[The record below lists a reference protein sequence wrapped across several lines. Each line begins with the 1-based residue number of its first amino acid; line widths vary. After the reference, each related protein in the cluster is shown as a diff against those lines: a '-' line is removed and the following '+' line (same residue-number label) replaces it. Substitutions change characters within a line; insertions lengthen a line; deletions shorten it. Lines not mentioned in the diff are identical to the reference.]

1 MNVLY
6 IAFSCSPYHGSEDK
20 IGWNIPLESAK
31 TNRVFV
37 ITREEQRQYVEKYL
51 QDYPDIGIRF
61 YYVDIPQI
69 YHKLLSKVP
78 YTPKLNLF
86 HKYAYRVARQICAE
100 EQIDVIHQ
108 ITPVEFRSIGNYGK
122 IPNVKFVCG
131 PIAGGQ
137 TIPRQLSG
145 YLGSHRFTEI
155 ARYCGNQVVR
165 IWLSL
170 FRKLQY
176 CDCLLFANHETSRF
190 LCRCGSDGLDCRVL
204 TDVAISEEMDSSADF
219 QGDFVRFA
227 VIGRLVYL
235 KGHRLLFDA
244 LRRLPSELPY
254 ECRIVGAGDEEEKLR
269 KLVRQYGLSERVNFV
284 GIIPHTEISEVY
296 KKLDVLIMPSFRE
309 ATGTV
314 ILEAMAFGVPVIT
327 INRFGGATILDE
339 YCGWLYDGNTKEEY
353 IENLKN
359 AIIQCIQNPEEVR
372 RRGEN
377 AQNRASEYT
386 WTEKMKQYQAIYD
399 SVVNA
404 EK

>member
-170 FRKLQY
+170 SRKLQY
-176 CDCLLFANHETSRF
+176 CDWLLFANHETSRF
-190 LCRCGSDGLDCRVL
+190 LCRCG
-204 TDVAISEEMDSSADF
+204 
-219 QGDFVRFA
+219 
-227 VIGRLVYL
+227 
-235 KGHRLLFDA
+235 
-244 LRRLPSELPY
+244 
-254 ECRIVGAGDEEEKLR
+254 
-269 KLVRQYGLSERVNFV
+269 
-284 GIIPHTEISEVY
+284 
-296 KKLDVLIMPSFRE
+296 
-309 ATGTV
+309 
-314 ILEAMAFGVPVIT
+314 
-327 INRFGGATILDE
+327 
-339 YCGWLYDGNTKEEY
+339 
-353 IENLKN
+353 
-359 AIIQCIQNPEEVR
+359 
-372 RRGEN
+372 
-377 AQNRASEYT
+377 
-386 WTEKMKQYQAIYD
+386 
-399 SVVNA
+399 
-404 EK
+404 